1 MGSITL
7 KTMNI
12 AYLYRYNI
20 LYDLISSFITRE
32 LKLNDLYLHQFH
44 STDSLLQSVERY
56 EMDIVIIHSSC
67 LFDGASSE
75 AEIRKLLS
83 ELRNNK
89 RTITV
94 FFAQNMKSALLKKI
108 VLSGMDIMF
117 SSRDTPQELVLALVS
132 MMNKSLPG
140 RYISKTIRE
149 NLQKNDNALTPKE
162 WEVINLISQG
172 YSLSEI
178 ASKKC
183 RAMSTISTQ
192 KRNAMN
198 KLHLKNES
206 ELLCF
211 LHQNTFF

>member
-1 MGSITL
+1 
-7 KTMNI
+7 
-12 AYLYRYNI
+12 
-20 LYDLISSFITRE
+20 
-32 LKLNDLYLHQFH
+32 
-44 STDSLLQSVERY
+44 
-56 EMDIVIIHSSC
+56 
-67 LFDGASSE
+67 
-75 AEIRKLLS
+75 
-83 ELRNNK
+83 
-89 RTITV
+89 
-94 FFAQNMKSALLKKI
+94 MKSALLKKI
-108 VLSGMDIMF
+108 VLSGMDIIF